1 MSLIE
6 SANITYLKAL
16 PVDVPVVESAAAQV
30 EAARASFDFYVLA
43 QSWQPYFCTTG
54 DFPGCDNP
62 SDYMTTQLTIHG
74 LWPNYNSGSY
84 PADCGGASLTQADI
98 NKAGASDVSKYWPD
112 VKTQGWTFVS
122 NEWDKHGTCSGLTPS
137 NYVSSTIN
145 LHKKVGTPSVISGNV
160 GRNNVPASTI
170 RAAYG
175 TNYVSLICKGS
186 NHALSEVRTCHS
198 ADLKTQ
204 IVCPSSVLSQDS
216 CGKQT
221 SSKVSIYSFN

>member
-6 SANITYLKAL
+6 STNITYLKAP

-74 LWPNYNSGSY
+74 LWPNYNSGLY
-84 PADCGGASLTQADI
+84 PADCGGR
-98 NKAGASDVSKYWPD
+98 YP
-112 VKTQGWTFVS
+112 QGWRSVQ
-122 NEWDKHGTCSGLTPS
+122 HGTCSGLTPS

-145 LHKKVGTPSVISGNV
+145 LHKKVGQRHLWQRRSQQRP
-160 GRNNVPASTI
+160 RSTI
-170 RAAYG
+170 RAA
-175 TNYVSLICKGS
+175 
-186 NHALSEVRTCHS
+186 

-204 IVCPSSVLSQDS
+204 IACSSSVLNIDS

>member
-1 MSLIE
+1 MSLI
-6 SANITYLKAL
+6 
-16 PVDVPVVESAAAQV
+16 ESAAAQV

-74 LWPNYNSGSY
+74 LWPNYNSGLY
-84 PADCGGASLTQADI
+84 PADCGGR
-98 NKAGASDVSKYWPD
+98 YP
-112 VKTQGWTFVS
+112 QGWTFVS

-204 IVCPSSVLSQDS
+204 IVCPSSVLNQDS

>member
-6 SANITYLKAL
+6 STNITYLKAP

-74 LWPNYNSGSY
+74 LWPNYNSGLY
-84 PADCGGASLTQADI
+84 PADCGGR
-98 NKAGASDVSKYWPD
+98 YP
-112 VKTQGWTFVS
+112 QGWRSVQVLAGCQDARLDVRV
-122 NEWDKHGTCSGLTPS
+122 ERMGKHGTCSGLTPS

-145 LHKKVGTPSVISGNV
+145 LHKKVGQRHLWQRRSQQRP
-160 GRNNVPASTI
+160 RSTI

-175 TNYVSLICKGS
+175 TIYVSLICKGS
-186 NHALSEVRTCHS
+186 NHVPQRRLEDSNCMF
-198 ADLKTQ
+198 
-204 IVCPSSVLSQDS
+204 IVDS